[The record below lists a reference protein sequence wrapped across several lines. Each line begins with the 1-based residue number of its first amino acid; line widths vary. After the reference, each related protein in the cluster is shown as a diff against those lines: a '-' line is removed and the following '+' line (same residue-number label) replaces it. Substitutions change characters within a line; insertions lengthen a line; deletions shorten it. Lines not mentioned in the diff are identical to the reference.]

1 MLGRWI
7 VGSRSPV
14 HRPNGSLTGDAAPEL
29 LLYFLPGALFERVR
43 AAAQRQQ
50 WNCQRN

>member
-7 VGSRSPV
+7 VGSTV
-14 HRPNGSLTGDAAPEL
+14 DRPNGSLTGDATPEL
-29 LLYFLPGALFERVR
+29 LLYFLPGALFEWVR

-50 WNCQRN
+50 CNCQRN